1 MNPSLFSMSS
11 NFHSPTYLQP
21 STPLDPPVLCLALL
35 STPAAMLAAVGLK
48 WNAEALALLTSRR
61 FHGKNLPSKCLAM
74 GKMIKNYTSIDPKQ
88 LRQYQW
94 ENRRSKIAVLQF
106 ENLRLVLQV
115 GFCTSEVYFCTS
127 KVYFCTSKVYF
138 CTSKVYFESILLYFE
153 SILLYFESICF
164 YSKGLMCQSRLLHF
178 EIIVLQF
185 ESAVLVL
192 QVGFCTSKLYCC
204 TSKIYF
210 CTSKIYF
217 CTLKS

>member
-1 MNPSLFSMSS
+1 MRN
-11 NFHSPTYLQP
+11 P
-21 STPLDPPVLCLALL
+21 STPHGPCMVQWKLGITSITNSPCFPPAEGNWKKDPSRAKGRNEENAVVSIAAQALSIASVSGHL
-35 STPAAMLAAVGLK
+35 T
-48 WNAEALALLTSRR
+48 AEKKR
-61 FHGKNLPSKCLAM
+61 
-74 GKMIKNYTSIDPKQ
+74 KNYTSIDPKQ

-115 GFCTSEVYFCTS
+115 GFCTSKVYLCTSEVYFCTS

-153 SILLYFESICF
+153 SIFF
-164 YSKGLMCQSRLLHF
+164 YSKGLMCESRLLHF

-192 QVGFCTSKLYCC
+192 QVGFCTSKVYLFI
-204 TSKIYF
+204 SKVYF
-210 CTSKIYF
+210 CTSKVYF
-217 CTLKS
+217 CTLKV